1 MFASGFSGQSRN
13 LASKILTQTDL
24 TWMENNFAS

>member
-13 LASKILTQTDL
+13 LASKISMPTDL
-24 TWMENNFAS
+24 TWTENNFAS